1 MRVGHSG
8 KRDGGGDLNIVDY
21 IIIAILGIS
30 IIMGMYR
37 GFISGVLSLVSLL
50 GALFVAYLT
59 YPQLAEVLQ
68 NNEALIRTLVHYT
81 DAGSRIK
88 DVDLALTPI
97 ANMTQDTL
105 SDILARANLPE
116 IFQQFVQSNVN
127 SQVFSAAGSANISE
141 YLNQTIIAVSLNII
155 CFLICFV
162 IAYIVLTMLSNLIG
176 YVFRLPVLRHLDALM
191 GGVFGGV
198 RGVFLVFVIFA
209 LVPIIL
215 TVSPIEQVGQMIEES
230 KLAGYFYKTNL
241 IATIMRGYI

>member
-1 MRVGHSG
+1 M
-8 KRDGGGDLNIVDY
+8 NIVDY

-37 GFISGVLSLVSLL
+37 GFISGVLSLISLL
-50 GALFVAYLT
+50 GALFIAYLT

-88 DVDLALTPI
+88 DIDLAMTPI
-97 ANMTQDTL
+97 TGISQDTL
-105 SDILARANLPE
+105 GEILSRANLPE
-116 IFQQFVQSNVN
+116 IFQQFVQSNI
-127 SQVFSAAGSANISE
+127 SGQVFSAAGSANISE

-155 CFLICFV
+155 CFLICFLL
-162 IAYIVLTMLSNLIG
+162 AYIVLTMLSNLIG

-198 RGVFLVFVIFA
+198 RGIFLVFVLFA

-215 TVSPIEQVGQMIEES
+215 TVSPIEQVGQMIEQS
-230 KLAGYFYKTNL
+230 KLARYFYKTNL